1 MECNGCVWEGMRGAI
16 LDISDDGATYSC
28 QLGTDLVM
36 PSGMEVDLQQRLPF
50 GRLSHHSILQHR
62 LLRLLRRR
70 ADRVALILIPIA
82 KEMVGQGGSRAIR
95 TSLDK
100 GEVDLLKVVPTA
112 KGVIES
118 CECLAGACEEYHSA
132 HRSVKS
138 VCHPEEDSTELIVL
152 LLDIGFAG
160 FHKWLISGTIPLH
173 DLAGSLG
180 DSEQVVVLVEYLHRL
195 RVPCRHRPAAPVR

>member
-1 MECNGCVWEGMRGAI
+1 MERYGCVWEGIRGAI
-16 LDISDDGATYSC
+16 LDISDYGAAYSC

-62 LLRLLRRR
+62 LLRLLCPH

-82 KEMVGQGGSRAIR
+82 KEMVSQSGSGALRA
-95 TSLDK
+95 SLDK

-118 CECLAGACEEYHSA
+118 GECLAGASEEYHPA
-132 HRSVKS
+132 HRSV
-138 VCHPEEDSTELIVL
+138 
-152 LLDIGFAG
+152 
-160 FHKWLISGTIPLH
+160 
-173 DLAGSLG
+173 
-180 DSEQVVVLVEYLHRL
+180 
-195 RVPCRHRPAAPVR
+195 